1 MITQQTM
8 KKGTMQ
14 WCLMTT
20 RDYSPS
26 TEDLRVRLAT
36 DEHPNPPIYD
46 YYLEDGRSGWAVG
59 NDALRELAA
68 FGQAMIVQQRR
79 GTGTLERSKT

>member
-1 MITQQTM
+1 MNGIAPHTLH
-8 KKGTMQ
+8 KGTMQ
-14 WCLMTT
+14 WCLMNA

-26 TEDLRVRLAT
+26 TDDLRARLAT

-59 NDALRELAA
+59 NDALRDLAA
-68 FGQAMIVQQRR
+68 FGKAMIVQQRP
-79 GTGTLERSKT
+79 GTGVLE